1 MIDQKGEMKTET
13 KEKVMSYGL
22 PLLLVLGIIV
32 YFYGFVHVYSE
43 LQNRKSAVF
52 PWMVDSWNERND
64 LLHGFAVPFLFVAFI
79 MASWKT
85 MKVQPVKPS
94 WLGLLP
100 LLVGILFYV
109 VSVRVIQPRVALI
122 GWPFLVIGMVYFVW
136 GWKVAR
142 YVLFPAFF
150 WYFAIPVPG
159 LQQATN
165 FLQVW
170 VTESCYYV
178 GSALGMKLV
187 NAGSEIRSATDSW
200 DSLNIA
206 EGCSGIRSI
215 MALVMISAIYAYFTQ
230 KILWKK
236 AFLFACAL
244 PLALA
249 ANFLR
254 IFTIIV
260 LAEFGFS
267 KFAAGVYHDW
277 AGLLFFFPI
286 ALAGLF
292 LIDRLL
298 NWKEH
303 KKVVRV
309 RQVGG
314 GEDGDSVIR

>member
-1 MIDQKGEMKTET
+1 MNTLQNSEPKLGKFWWL
-13 KEKVMSYGL
+13 GAF
-22 PLLLVLGIIV
+22 LVLGVFVI
-32 YFYGFVHVYSE
+32 FY
-43 LQNRKSAVF
+43 AV
-52 PWMVDSWNERND
+52 VDATSYHDGVSLFGWIMSSWNAES
-64 LLHGFAVPFLFVAFI
+64 GFQHAWAVPVLFVVFIWMSKKSISKEDVIPSNRGLFVVAF
-79 MASWKT
+79 
-85 MKVQPVKPS
+85 
-94 WLGLLP
+94 GLLLYVAAARVLQP
-100 LLVGILFYV
+100 RLAFVALPFLLVG
-109 VSVRVIQPRVALI
+109 SVYYIWGWRVARHI
-122 GWPFLVIGMVYFVW
+122 
-136 GWKVAR
+136 
-142 YVLFPAFF
+142 LFPAFF
-150 WYFAIPVPG
+150 WCFAIPVPG

-165 FLQVW
+165 GLQLI
-170 VTESCYYV
+170 VTKSCYTV
-178 GSALGMKLV
+178 GSLFGMDLV
-187 NAGSEIRSATDSW
+187 LSGNDISSATGKW

-230 KILWKK
+230 KVLWKK
-236 AFLFACAL
+236 AFLFASAL
-244 PLALA
+244 PLALV

-309 RQVGG
+309 RKVGD